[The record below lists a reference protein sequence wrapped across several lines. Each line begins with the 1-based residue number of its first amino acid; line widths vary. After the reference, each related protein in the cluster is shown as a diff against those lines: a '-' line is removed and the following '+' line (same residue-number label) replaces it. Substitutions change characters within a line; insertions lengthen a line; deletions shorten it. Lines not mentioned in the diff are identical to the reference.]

1 MLSISDFK
9 PVKLEDK
16 ELFDKHYDKYP
27 QLHSDYLF
35 TTIISWMDYANYH
48 YTFLKDSLI
57 IITRIENQLRFRPP
71 IGKREKD
78 VFQEVLQ
85 LAKKEQNKY
94 PFGLIDLPTK
104 EWLSENFP
112 NFKYTPNRSYF
123 EYVYNSYDLAILPGS
138 RYGKIRNRLNKFK
151 RNNSYEVESIS
162 EENINEIK
170 KFLNRWCLWKDCE
183 SDPLLKNE
191 KKAVIYSMSHFS
203 ELELSGIILRIN
215 GDVEAMAV
223 YEKMNS
229 DTAVIHY
236 EKASPDYAEI
246 YKAINVET
254 ARILQK
260 EFKFINRESDL
271 DIPGLRKAKISYHP
285 HHMVEVFHIDR
296 DSLLK

>member
-48 YTFLKDSLI
+48 YTSLKDSLI
-57 IITRIENQLRFRPP
+57 IITKIENQLRFRPP

>member
-57 IITRIENQLRFRPP
+57 IITRIENQLGFRPP

-112 NFKYTPNRSYF
+112 NLKCTPNRSYF